1 MAYSCTLDLS
11 FVGAD
16 SLVNSIGF
24 AGKCRGIDL
33 MSKTKLLIERIRTGL
48 DCSDETIAN
57 KAKEKM
63 KRAGINTS
71 TLHFRLYK
79 KSIDARNKQDIR
91 FECAVL
97 AEGELPAR
105 ALDEKFLAR
114 AQARVLRE
122 EEPKLTF
129 GENAMP
135 AAPVVVGMGP
145 AGLFA
150 ALLLAQN
157 GYAPILIDR
166 GGSIAERAADVARF
180 REDGILNTESN
191 VQFGAGGA
199 GTFSDGKLITRINDP
214 LCNYVLKSL
223 VTFGA
228 PEDICVKTKPHIGT
242 DILRVVVDNILEE
255 IKRLGG
261 QVIYHCRMDAITEC
275 ADKTLSVK
283 TSQGDLRA
291 GALLL
296 APGHS
301 ARDTYHYLIKQNYA
315 VEAKPMSVGVRVE
328 HLQSDIDKALYG
340 NFAGHPNLGPAEYS
354 LSDTKGERGV
364 YTFCMCPGGE
374 VVAAASEDGGLV
386 VNGMSYHARNNP
398 NANAAVAVSIHCDD
412 YEKEEGSA
420 PLGAIAFQRRIERAA
435 FVAGGKD
442 YYAPIMT
449 MRDFLNG
456 TQTHTRGRVVP
467 SYRDGKV
474 READFANVFPSF
486 VTDSLRYGF
495 QSFGKKIAGF
505 DAPDA
510 ILTAA
515 ETRTSAPV
523 RILRNK
529 ETMTSPGHP
538 LIYPCGE
545 GAGYAG
551 GITSAAVDGLRA
563 AMALMAAYAPI
574 KENQ

>member
-1 MAYSCTLDLS
+1 
-11 FVGAD
+11 
-16 SLVNSIGF
+16 
-24 AGKCRGIDL
+24 
-33 MSKTKLLIERIRTGL
+33 MSKTKLLIERIRVGI
-48 DCSDETIAN
+48 DSPDEMIAS

-63 KRAGINTS
+63 KRAGMDTS

-79 KSIDARNKQDIR
+79 KSIDARNKADIR

-97 AEGELPAR
+97 AEGDLPQK
-105 ALDEKFLAR
+105 ALDTKALTR
-114 AQARVLRE
+114 AQARILNE
-122 EEPKLTF
+122 EEPTLTF
-129 GENAMP
+129 GKEAMS

-157 GYAPILIDR
+157 GYAPTLIDR
-166 GGSIAERAADVARF
+166 GGSITERAADVTRF
-180 REDGILNTESN
+180 RNEGVLNTESN

-223 VTFGA
+223 VAFGA
-228 PEDICVKTKPHIGT
+228 PEDIKVKAKPHIGT
-242 DILRVVVDNILEE
+242 DILRVVVDNILSE
-255 IKRLGG
+255 IERLGG
-261 QVIYHCRMDAITEC
+261 RVIYHCRMDGISEN
-275 ADKTLSVK
+275 ADRTLSVK
-283 TSQGDLRA
+283 TTQGDFSA

-301 ARDTYHYLIKQNYA
+301 ARDTYRYLIEQNYA
-315 VEAKPMSVGVRVE
+315 IEAKPMSVGVRVE
-328 HLQSDIDKALYG
+328 HLQADIDRALYG
-340 NFAGHPNLGPAEYS
+340 NFAGHPNLGPAEYA

-374 VVAAASEDGGLV
+374 VVAASSEEGGLV

-398 NANAAVAVSIHCDD
+398 NANAAVAVSIRCED
-412 YEKEEGSA
+412 YEKEEGST

-435 FVAGGKD
+435 FAAGGKD
-442 YYAPIMT
+442 YYAPVMT
-449 MRDFLNG
+449 MQDFLDG
-456 TQTHTRGRVVP
+456 TQAHTRGRVTP

-474 READFANVFPSF
+474 READFSQVFPSF

-495 QSFGKKIAGF
+495 RSFGQRIKGF
-505 DAPDA
+505 DAPDTM
-510 ILTAA
+510 LTAA

-529 ETMTSPGHP
+529 ETMTAVGHP

-563 AMALMAAYAPI
+563 AMALMSAFAPI
-574 KENQ
+574 KENR

>member
-1 MAYSCTLDLS
+1 
-11 FVGAD
+11 
-16 SLVNSIGF
+16 
-24 AGKCRGIDL
+24 
-33 MSKTKLLIERIRTGL
+33 MSKKKLLIERIRVSV
-48 DCSDETIAN
+48 DYSDEMIVN

-63 KRAGINTS
+63 KRARINTS

-79 KSIDARNKQDIR
+79 KSIDARNKEDIR

-97 AEGELPAR
+97 VEGELPNK
-105 ALDEKFLAR
+105 ALNEKTLACL
-114 AQARVLRE
+114 QARVLCE
-122 EEPKLTF
+122 EEPKFTLGKEPMT
-129 GENAMP
+129 AV
-135 AAPVVVGMGP
+135 PVVVGMGP

-157 GYAPILIDR
+157 GYNPILIDR
-166 GGSIAERAADVARF
+166 GGSIAERAADFARF
-180 REDGILNTESN
+180 RNDGILNTESN
-191 VQFGAGGA
+191 IQFGAGGA

-214 LCNYVLKSL
+214 LCNYVIQSL

-228 PEDICVKTKPHIGT
+228 PEDISIKAKPHIGT
-242 DILRVVVDNILEE
+242 DILRVVVDNILQE
-255 IKRLGG
+255 IERLGG
-261 QVIYHCRMDAITEC
+261 RVIYHCRMDEITEC

-283 TSQGDLRA
+283 TTQGDILA

-301 ARDTYHYLIKQNYA
+301 ARDTYRYLIKQNYA

-328 HLQSDIDKALYG
+328 HLQSDIDRALYG
-340 NFAGHPNLGPAEYS
+340 DFAGHPNLGPAEYA

-374 VVAAASEDGGLV
+374 VVAAASEEGGLV

-398 NANAAVAVSIHCDD
+398 NANAAVAVSVKCED
-412 YEKEEGSA
+412 YEKEEGST
-420 PLGAIAFQRRIERAA
+420 PLGAIEFQRRIERAA

-442 YYAPIMT
+442 YYAPVMT
-449 MRDFLNG
+449 MQDFLDD
-456 TQTHTRGRVVP
+456 THVRARGCVTP

-474 READFANVFPSF
+474 READFGQVFPSF

-495 QSFGKKIAGF
+495 RSFGQKIKGF
-505 DAPDA
+505 DAPDTM
-510 ILTAA
+510 LTAA
-515 ETRTSAPV
+515 ETRTSAPI

-529 ETMTSPGHP
+529 ETMAAVGHP

-563 AMALMAAYAPI
+563 AMALMSTKAPI
-574 KENQ
+574 KENL

>member
-1 MAYSCTLDLS
+1 
-11 FVGAD
+11 
-16 SLVNSIGF
+16 
-24 AGKCRGIDL
+24 
-33 MSKTKLLIERIRTGL
+33 MSKVKLLIEKIRVHI
-48 DCSDETIAN
+48 DSSDETIAN

-63 KRAGINTS
+63 KRAGIDTS

-97 AEGELPAR
+97 AEGEFSSKVLN
-105 ALDEKFLAR
+105 EKTLTR
-114 AQARVLRE
+114 LQARVLHE
-122 EEPKLTF
+122 EEPVLTF
-129 GENAMP
+129 GKDPML
-135 AAPVVVGMGP
+135 APPLVVGMGP

-166 GGSIAERAADVARF
+166 GGSIAERTRDVARF
-180 REDGILNTESN
+180 RNEGILNTESN
-191 VQFGAGGA
+191 IQFGAGGA

-228 PEDICVKTKPHIGT
+228 PEDVRIKAKPHIGT
-242 DILRVVVDNILEE
+242 DILRVVVDNILQE
-255 IKRLGG
+255 IERLGG
-261 QVIYHCRMDAITEC
+261 RVIYHCRMDGVTEC
-275 ADKTLSVK
+275 PNKTLSVK
-283 TSQGDLRA
+283 TTKGDLSA

-301 ARDTYHYLIKQNYA
+301 ARDTYRYLIEQNYA
-315 VEAKPMSVGVRVE
+315 IEAKPMSVGVRVE
-328 HLQSDIDKALYG
+328 HLQADIDRALYG
-340 NFAGHPNLGPAEYS
+340 DFAGHPNLGPAEYA

-374 VVAAASEDGGLV
+374 VVAAASEEGGLV

-398 NANAAVAVSIHCDD
+398 NANAAVAVSIRCED
-412 YEKEEGSA
+412 YEKEEGST
-420 PLGAIAFQRRIERAA
+420 PLGAIALQRRIEQAA
-435 FVAGGKD
+435 FEAGGKN
-442 YYAPIMT
+442 YCAPIMT
-449 MRDFLNG
+449 MQDFLDN
-456 TQTHTRGRVVP
+456 TQTQERGRVSP

-474 READFANVFPSF
+474 KEADFTQVFPTF
-486 VTDSLRYGF
+486 VTDALRYGF
-495 QSFGKKIAGF
+495 RSFGRKIIGF

-510 ILTAA
+510 MLTAA

-529 ETMTSPGHP
+529 ETMTAVGHP

-563 AMALMAAYAPI
+563 AMALMSTKAPK
-574 KENQ
+574 KENY

>member
-1 MAYSCTLDLS
+1 MD
-11 FVGAD
+11 
-16 SLVNSIGF
+16 
-24 AGKCRGIDL
+24 
-33 MSKTKLLIERIRTGL
+33 KTKLLLERIRVSI
-48 DCSDETIAN
+48 DCSDEMIAN

-79 KSIDARNKQDIR
+79 KSIDARNREDIR

-97 AEGELPAR
+97 VEGEFSQKV
-105 ALDEKFLAR
+105 LDEKFLAR
-114 AQARVLRE
+114 VQARVLNE
-122 EEPKLTF
+122 EEPVLAF
-129 GENAMP
+129 GNEPML

-166 GGSIAERAADVARF
+166 GGSIAERTADVARF
-180 REDGILNTESN
+180 RNEGILNTESN

-214 LCNYVLKSL
+214 LCNYVLKTL
-223 VTFGA
+223 VAFGA
-228 PEDICVKTKPHIGT
+228 PEDIRIKAKPHIGT
-242 DILRVVVDNILEE
+242 DVLRVVVDNILGE
-255 IKRLGG
+255 IEHLGG
-261 QVIYHCRMDAITEC
+261 QVIYHCRMDEITEC
-275 ADKTLSVK
+275 PDNTLSIK
-283 TSQGDLRA
+283 TTKGEIHA

-301 ARDTYHYLIKQNYA
+301 ARDTYRYLIKQNYA
-315 VEAKPMSVGVRVE
+315 IEAKPMSVGVRVE
-328 HLQSDIDKALYG
+328 HLQAEIDRALYG
-340 NFAGHPNLGPAEYS
+340 AFAGHPNLGPAEYT

-374 VVAAASEDGGLV
+374 VVAAASEEGGLV

-398 NANAAVAVSIHCDD
+398 NANAAVAVSIRCED

-420 PLGAIAFQRRIERAA
+420 PLGAIAFQRKIERAA
-435 FVAGGKD
+435 FVAGGND
-442 YYAPIMT
+442 YSAPVMT
-449 MRDFLNG
+449 MQDFLNG
-456 TQTHTRGRVVP
+456 TNAHTRGRVTP

-474 READFANVFPSF
+474 KEADFGTIFPSF
-486 VTDSLRYGF
+486 VTESLRYGF
-495 QSFGKKIAGF
+495 RSFGKKIQGF
-505 DAPDA
+505 DAPDTM
-510 ILTAA
+510 LTAA

-529 ETMTSPGHP
+529 ETMTAVGHP
-538 LIYPCGE
+538 KIYPCGE

-563 AMALMAAYAPI
+563 AMALMSTFAPT
-574 KENQ
+574 KSNQ